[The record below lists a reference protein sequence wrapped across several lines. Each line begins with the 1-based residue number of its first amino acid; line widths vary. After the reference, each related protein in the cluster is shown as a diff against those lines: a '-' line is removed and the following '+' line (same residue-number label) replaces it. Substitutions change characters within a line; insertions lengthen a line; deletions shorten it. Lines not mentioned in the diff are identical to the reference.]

1 MTEGYIRGLSQFYA
15 DGLERMEIW
24 IDKKHASL
32 LPHRDNQRIS
42 IILMIGEKSYNAGIR
57 STPTNEYVWICPDLK
72 DDFGG
77 KMGSLARALTN
88 SGFQKNQRVSLDI
101 EGNTIKIA
109 LAPRGSLLI
118 WKAEP

>member
-24 IDKKHASL
+24 IDKKHASS
-32 LPHRDNQRIS
+32 LPHRDNQRIP

-57 STPTNEYVWICPDLK
+57 STLANEYVWICPDLK
-72 DDFGG
+72 DDFGR
-77 KMGSLARALTN
+77 KMDSLAYALTN

-109 LAPRGSLLI
+109 LAP
-118 WKAEP
+118 

>member
-24 IDKKHASL
+24 IDKKLASS
-32 LPHRDNQRIS
+32 LPHRYNQRTS

-57 STPTNEYVWICPDLK
+57 STPANEYVWICPDLT
-72 DDFGG
+72 DELAR

-88 SGFQKNQRVSLDI
+88 NGFQKNQRVSLDI
-101 EGNTIKIA
+101 EGNKIRI
-109 LAPRGSLLI
+109 APV
-118 WKAEP
+118 P